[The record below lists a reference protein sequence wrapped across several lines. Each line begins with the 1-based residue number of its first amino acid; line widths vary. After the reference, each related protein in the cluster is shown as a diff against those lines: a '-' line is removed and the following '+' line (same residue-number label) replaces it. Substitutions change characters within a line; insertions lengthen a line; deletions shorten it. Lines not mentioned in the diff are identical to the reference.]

1 VTNPIDDKEINSGI
15 AGKLADYFIDS
26 RLTILIIVFAFLAG
40 VTAFLITPREE
51 NPQIIVPAANIIV
64 AKTGASPD
72 EVEQLIIKPLES
84 ILQGMKGV
92 EHTYG
97 IATDSMGVVT
107 VQFKVGEDK
116 EDRYSHHLAV
126 IRYC

>member
-1 VTNPIDDKEINSGI
+1 MTNNENIDNNLGV
-15 AGKLADYFIDS
+15 AGKLAKFFIDS
-26 RLTILIIVFAFLAG
+26 RLTVLIIIFAFLAG
-40 VTAFLITPREE
+40 ITAFLITPREE

-64 AKTGASPD
+64 AKPGATPD

-84 ILQGMKGV
+84 ILQGMRGV

-107 VQFKVGEDK
+107 VQFNVGEDK
-116 EDRYSHHLAV
+116 
-126 IRYC
+126 